1 MSLKSPKKTELI
13 EFRISHEAKS
23 EFLQKCKS
31 EDRSASEVI
40 RDLMRDHV
48 SEHSNRPQQ
57 RFEWRRF
64 MSDLLHRNPISV
76 SAICAAT
83 FLGVSAMTTTAAADP
98 AQAFGAID
106 SDGDGTI
113 SLDEYLTASEP
124 VAAIAMNSDGSD
136 ARMISRYE
144 ARRLLKQNYR
154 EYDENRDGRVDEREF
169 MPRFDLTSRMSFYT
183 VDQNGDGKIELDEL
197 LAFSTGAS
205 AEVARLEDVFA
216 RLDGNQNGAITL
228 QEYQIVRL

>member
-1 MSLKSPKKTELI
+1 
-13 EFRISHEAKS
+13 
-23 EFLQKCKS
+23 
-31 EDRSASEVI
+31 
-40 RDLMRDHV
+40 
-48 SEHSNRPQQ
+48 
-57 RFEWRRF
+57 